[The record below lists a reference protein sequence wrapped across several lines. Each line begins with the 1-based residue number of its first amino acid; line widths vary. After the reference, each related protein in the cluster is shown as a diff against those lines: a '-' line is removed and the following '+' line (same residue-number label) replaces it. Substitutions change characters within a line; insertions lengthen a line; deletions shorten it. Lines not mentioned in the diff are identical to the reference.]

1 MARAVPLATWSSAP
15 GTVSSA
21 ISLQKRRRVGP
32 WSAFTPRCNFLA
44 FGRVTPLRA
53 DYTVGKME
61 TFDWASLSDEE
72 LLERRIS
79 TLGLRLEDTALQ
91 SLIQQLY
98 DELSAKGLVFHP
110 PCTIGAVVFVRVG
123 ISAIFTPL
131 FAA

>member
-1 MARAVPLATWSSAP
+1 MVPTVLPATWSYAT
-15 GTVSSA
+15 GTVSLA
-21 ISLQKRRRVGP
+21 TFVQKRRRVGP
-32 WSAFTPRCNFLA
+32 WSAFTPRCNFLG

-98 DELSAKGLVFHP
+98 DELSAKGLVFNTHGHIVDAWVV
-110 PCTIGAVVFVRVG
+110 TIV
-123 ISAIFTPL
+123 ISNIF
-131 FAA
+131 